1 MDMSSTTELKT
12 LVRAFNEGR
21 PDASG
26 ELFEALY
33 NQLHGI
39 ARRHLADEG
48 NAATMSPT
56 VLVHEAFLKFSGGP
70 IGRINDNRHFIHLI
84 ARVMRQLMVER
95 ARRQKA
101 RKRGNRPLMA
111 TFAEDRIAGEQGL
124 SADDLLALD
133 HALEALRGRDP
144 AMADVVELRYF
155 VGFTVAEIAQAL
167 DVSER
172 TVARHWEA
180 ARAWLLVKMG
190 GETKAGISP

>member
-1 MDMSSTTELKT
+1 MASSPPPELHT

-33 NQLHGI
+33 QELRTI
-39 ARRHLADEG
+39 ARRHMGGESDAQ
-48 NAATMSPT
+48 TVSPT
-56 VLVHEAFLKFSGGP
+56 VLVHEAYLKFNGSP
-70 IGRINDNRHFIHLI
+70 IEHINDNRHFIALI
-84 ARVMRQLMVER
+84 ARVMRQWLVER
-95 ARRQKA
+95 ARRRQA
-101 RKRGNRPLMA
+101 AKRGSRPLMA
-111 TFAEDRIAGEQGL
+111 TFAEDRIAGDQGL
-124 SADDLLALD
+124 NADELLALD
-133 HALEALRGRDP
+133 QSLDALRERDP

-155 VGFTVAEIAQAL
+155 AGFTVTETASAL

-190 GETKAGISP
+190 AAVDR

>member
-1 MDMSSTTELKT
+1 MDTSSTTELKT

-33 NQLHGI
+33 KELYAI
-39 ARRHLADEG
+39 ARRHLAGEG

-70 IGRINDNRHFIHLI
+70 IDRINDNRHFIALI
-84 ARVMRQLMVER
+84 ARVMRQWMVER
-95 ARRQKA
+95 ARRQQA

-111 TFAEDRIAGEQGL
+111 TFAEDRIAGDQGL

-133 HALEALRGRDP
+133 HALDALRERDP

-155 VGFTVAEIAQAL
+155 AGFTVTEIAAAL

-180 ARAWLLVKMG
+180 ARAWLLVKITG
-190 GETKAGISP
+190 GVQTGDRG

>member
-1 MDMSSTTELKT
+1 MDTSSSNQLKT

-26 ELFEALY
+26 DLFEALY
-33 NQLHGI
+33 NELHAI
-39 ARRHLADEG
+39 ARRHLAGEG

-70 IGRINDNRHFIHLI
+70 IDRINDNRHFIALI
-84 ARVMRQLMVER
+84 ARVMRQWLVER
-95 ARRQKA
+95 ARRQQA
-101 RKRGNRPLMA
+101 AKRGSRPLMA
-111 TFAEDRIAGEQGL
+111 TFAEDRIAGDEGL
-124 SADDLLALD
+124 NADELLALD
-133 HALEALRGRDP
+133 RALDALRERDA
-144 AMADVVELRYF
+144 AMADVVEFRYF
-155 VGFTVAEIAQAL
+155 AGFTVAETATAL

-190 GETKAGISP
+190 AAADR

>member
-1 MDMSSTTELKT
+1 MDTSSSNQLKT

-26 ELFEALY
+26 DLFEALY
-33 NQLHGI
+33 NELHAI
-39 ARRHLADEG
+39 ARRHLAGEG

-70 IGRINDNRHFIHLI
+70 IDRINDNRHFIALI
-84 ARVMRQLMVER
+84 ARVMRQWMVER
-95 ARRQKA
+95 ARRQQA

-133 HALEALRGRDP
+133 HALDALRERDS

-155 VGFTVAEIAQAL
+155 VGFTVTEIAAAL

-180 ARAWLLVKMG
+180 ARAWLLVKMSG
-190 GETKAGISP
+190 DIQPGK